1 MDTTEEVGYR
11 LLIITTIIL
20 GVILLYFIISLI
32 RHQRRNLKLY
42 QEKVAAEVTTLENER
57 RRMAADLHDEI
68 GPTLSGIKLL
78 ISGIEPRNESE
89 AALLQKINGYIN
101 NTIQRMRD
109 ISNNL
114 MPRVL
119 EKRGIEEALDQLFD
133 ETMKVHPIKISFEHS
148 LAKEPDDNQKLHL
161 YRVVQEILHNTIKHA
176 KANLLEISLTGEEN
190 SISFTSQD
198 DGVGFAYKGEVRKA
212 SGLGLRNLMSRTEIL
227 NGQISIESVPS
238 KGTKINLN
246 FPL

>member
-1 MDTTEEVGYR
+1 MDTTEEVGY
-11 LLIITTIIL
+11 LFLTITTLVL
-20 GVILLYFIISLI
+20 GVILIYFIVSLI
-32 RHQRRNLKLY
+32 RHQRRNLRLY

-68 GPTLSGIKLL
+68 GPTLSGIKLM
-78 ISGIEPRNESE
+78 ISGIEPRDESE

-119 EKRGIEEALDQLFD
+119 EKRGIEEALEQLFD
-133 ETMKVHPIKISFEHS
+133 ETMKVHPIKIAYEHG
-148 LAKEPDDNQKLHL
+148 LTREPDDNQKLHL

-176 KANLLEISLTGEEN
+176 KASILQVQLQGDEHGITLTA
-190 SISFTSQD
+190 QD
-198 DGVGFAYKGEVRKA
+198 DGVGFAYKGELRKA

-227 NGQISIESVPS
+227 NGHIFVDSMPS
-238 KGTKINLN
+238 KGTKITLN